1 MANRY
6 TPNNEQRRQQVQ
18 ELTKQLEEGTRAVF
32 ESTRYEE
39 YLRVMGKFSKYS
51 VRNTILIAMQR
62 PDASLVAGYSAWQTN
77 FGRQV
82 NKGEHAIKI
91 LAPMTYTATRERDM
105 INPDTQQPMI
115 DDSGRVMKEQV
126 EVTIPSFR
134 VTNVFDVKQTSGR
147 PLPTIVDDLEG
158 SVQGYRDFVE
168 ALRRVAPVP
177 IQFEDMEGK
186 DGYYHQVEQRIAI
199 NDDLSERQ
207 TMAAMIHEIAHA
219 KLHALDP
226 DNLKESAKARG
237 KDQRTME
244 VEAESISFVVN
255 SHFGIDTSANSLGY
269 VASWSKNKELPEL
282 HASLQIIKDTA
293 AEMIDSIEMELME
306 IRHVYVEK
314 SEALEAFDQGE
325 HVFDS
330 PEKGMLVPARRRDI
344 SDADEGKFFRMQR
357 EEWKSYKSVQAEM
370 DLVPAVTT
378 IREARLLLMQENSFG
393 IYQVNPETK
402 GREYEYMNFEFVERH
417 NLSIDRGDYNLIYT
431 AGLQEGDTLDSIFER
446 FNIERPEDFRG
457 HSLSISDIVV
467 MNREGEVKAY
477 FVDSF
482 GFQEVP
488 EFLEEMLMPDTSLE
502 QAVFQIADRY
512 IEMHQSDGG
521 YDYSIYDAEY
531 KLLDGGLY
539 ESDIGIIT
547 AARDVATDLKEPTF
561 NTETEQY
568 ERREI
573 QGEVSAGDR
582 LYRLPA
588 AEQASFLE
596 KAEQANQIIPAQTQD
611 RKYQPLRKVEELKE
625 RNYNMIDEV
634 LNNGFGD
641 EEKREALRQIAEQYQ
656 QATNAS
662 LSYFAAACEEYHDME
677 PCYKTVSFPEAV
689 ERYKEILADPR
700 LRHMG
705 NGMGIVLH
713 DPTLP
718 DYSDS
723 ELTLIKGQT
732 ILGSN
737 LDLVETFLLHPLVQ
751 EVLVELRETFPGFA
765 YEPPMSVLKAVFPE
779 NMTAQE
785 IATGLINLAEDF
797 DLYDFRDKVDH
808 PEQLQEEVAAAISE
822 GRGMEYAPFLND
834 VIEESPMLR
843 YQAEILLERLRAFTP
858 EPEKAVEAE
867 KKVEAVAVTPKAEQ
881 EITPKE
887 ISAEKAN
894 EPESTP
900 EKTKTAKTKGKET
913 EAEKKPKK
921 KGSIHKRLKENK
933 EKLEKQQGKEKPQK
947 GVELA

>member
-6 TPNNEQRRQQVQ
+6 TSGNEQRRQQVQ
-18 ELTKQLEEGTRAVF
+18 ELTKQLEEGTKAVF

-39 YLRVMGKFSKYS
+39 YLRVMGKFPKYS

-115 DDSGRVMKEQV
+115 DESGRVMKEQV

-158 SVQGYRDFVE
+158 SVQGYRDFIE
-168 ALRRVAPVP
+168 ALRRVSPVP
-177 IQFEDMEGK
+177 IRFEEMEGK
-186 DGYYHQVEQRIAI
+186 DGFYHQVEQRIAI

-226 DNLKESAKARG
+226 DNLKESAKTRG

-282 HASLQIIKDTA
+282 HASLQVIKDTA

-325 HVFDS
+325 YVFDS
-330 PEKGMLVPARRRDI
+330 PERGMMVPVRRSDI
-344 SDADEGKFFRMQR
+344 SDADEGTFFRMQR
-357 EEWKSYKSVQAEM
+357 EEWKNYKNVQAEM
-370 DLVPAVTT
+370 DLVPAVTS
-378 IREARLLLMQENSFG
+378 IKEARLLLMQENSFG

-402 GREYEYMNFEFVERH
+402 GREYEYMNFQFVESH
-417 NLSIDRGDYNLIYT
+417 NLSVDRGDYSLIYT
-431 AGLQEGDTLDSIFER
+431 GSLQEGDTLDLLFER

-488 EFLEEMLMPDTSLE
+488 EFLEGMLMPDASLE
-502 QAVFQIADRY
+502 QAVFRIADRY
-512 IEMHQSDGG
+512 IEMHQTDGG
-521 YDYSIYDAEY
+521 YDYSVYDAEY

-547 AARDVATDLKEPTF
+547 AARDVAADLKEPAF

-568 ERREI
+568 ERRKI

-582 LYRLPA
+582 LYRLSVS
-588 AEQASFLE
+588 EQNAFLE
-596 KAEQANQIIPAQTQD
+596 KAEKANLINPALTQD

-625 RNYNMIDEV
+625 SNYNMIDEV

-641 EEKREALRQIAEQYQ
+641 EEKREALRQSAEQYQ
-656 QATNAS
+656 QATTAS
-662 LSYFAAACEEYHDME
+662 LSFFAAACEEYHDMGPFYE
-677 PCYKTVSFPEAV
+677 TVSLPEAV
-689 ERYKEILADPR
+689 ERYKEILDDPR
-700 LRHMG
+700 MKHMG
-705 NGMGIVLH
+705 NGLGVVLH

-718 DYSDS
+718 DYSES

-751 EVLVELRETFPGFA
+751 EALVELRETFPGFA
-765 YEPPMSVLKAVFPE
+765 YEPPMSVLKAVYPE

-785 IATGLINLAEDF
+785 IATSLVNLAEDF
-797 DLYDFRDKVDH
+797 DLYDFRDRVEH
-808 PEQLQEEVAAAISE
+808 PDQLQEEVTTAIFE

-834 VIEESPMLR
+834 VMEESPMLR
-843 YQAEILLERLRAFTP
+843 YRAKILLERLRVFTP
-858 EPEKAVEAE
+858 EPEKAVEA
-867 KKVEAVAVTPKAEQ
+867 KKCMGPAEVTPAAEREVQ
-881 EITPKE
+881 PKE
-887 ISAEKAN
+887 STIEKTK
-894 EPESTP
+894 EPESAP
-900 EKTKTAKTKGKET
+900 EKTKAAKMKGKET
-913 EAEKKPKK
+913 DAEKKPKN

-947 GVELA
+947 GVELT

>member
-1 MANRY
+1 MANKY
-6 TPNNEQRRQQVQ
+6 MSGNEQRRQQVQ
-18 ELTKQLEEGTRAVF
+18 ELTKRLEEGTRAVF
-32 ESTRYEE
+32 ESARYEE
-39 YLRVMGKFSKYS
+39 FLRVMGKFSKYS

-82 NKGEHAIKI
+82 NKGEQAIKI

-105 INPDTQQPMI
+105 INPDTHQPMI

-158 SVQGYRDFVE
+158 SVQGYRDFME
-168 ALRRVAPVP
+168 ALRRVSPVP
-177 IQFEDMEGK
+177 IQFEEMEGK
-186 DGYYHQVEQRIAI
+186 DGYYHQVEQRISI

-207 TMAAMIHEIAHA
+207 TMAAVIHEISHA

-226 DNLKESAKARG
+226 DHLKESAKARG

-255 SHFGIDTSANSLGY
+255 SHFGIDTSANSMGY

-282 HASLQIIKDTA
+282 HASLQVIKDTA
-293 AEMIDSIEMELME
+293 AEMIDSIEAELME
-306 IRHVYVEK
+306 IHHVYVEK
-314 SEALEAFDQGE
+314 NEALEAFDQGE
-325 HVFDS
+325 NIFKS
-330 PEKGMLVPARRRDI
+330 SERGTMIPATRMDI
-344 SDADEGKFFRMQR
+344 SGADEGTFFRMQR
-357 EEWKSYKSVQAEM
+357 DEWQSYKSVQAEM
-370 DLVPAVTT
+370 DLVPAVTS
-378 IREARLLLMQENSFG
+378 IREARLLLMQENRFG

-402 GREYEYMNFEFVERH
+402 GRTYEYMNFEFMERH
-417 NLSIDRGDYNLIYT
+417 NLSTERGDYNLIYT
-431 AGLQEGDTLDSIFER
+431 GSLQQGDTLDSIFER
-446 FNIERPEDFRG
+446 FNIDHPEDFRG
-457 HSLSISDIVV
+457 HSLSVSDIVV

-488 EFLEEMLMPDTSLE
+488 EFLEGMLMPDAALE

-512 IEMHQSDGG
+512 IEMHQTDGG
-521 YDYSIYDAEY
+521 YDYSIYDEKY
-531 KLLDGGLY
+531 KLLDRGLY
-539 ESDIGIIT
+539 ESGMGII
-547 AARDVATDLKEPTF
+547 AAAKDVAMELKEPMF
-561 NTETEQY
+561 NSETKQY

-573 QGEVSAGDR
+573 QGDISAGDR
-582 LYRLPA
+582 LYRLS
-588 AEQASFLE
+588 ASVQTAFLE
-596 KAEQANQIIPAQTQD
+596 QTEKINRIQQQPD

-625 RNYNMIDEV
+625 CNYNMIDDI
-634 LNNGFGD
+634 LNNGSGD
-641 EEKREALRQIAEQYQ
+641 EEKREALRQSVEQYQ
-656 QATNAS
+656 QATNAA
-662 LSYFAAACEEYHDME
+662 LSFFAAACEEYHDMG
-677 PCYKTVSFPEAV
+677 PCYETVSLAEAA

-700 LRHMG
+700 MKHMG
-705 NGMGIVLH
+705 NGLGVVLH

-751 EVLVELRETFPGFA
+751 EALVELRETFLEFA
-765 YEPPMSVLKAVFPE
+765 YEPPMSVLKAVYPE

-785 IATGLINLAEDF
+785 IAAGLINLGENF
-797 DLYDFRDKVDH
+797 DLYDFRDKADH
-808 PEQLQEEVAAAISE
+808 PEQLLEEVTSAISE

-843 YQAEILLERLRAFTP
+843 NQAEILLARIRAFEP
-858 EPEKAVEAE
+858 EPEKVKGHERLAE
-867 KKVEAVAVTPKAEQ
+867 TPKA
-881 EITPKE
+881 
-887 ISAEKAN
+887 
-894 EPESTP
+894 
-900 EKTKTAKTKGKET
+900 AKPADRET
-913 EAEKKPKK
+913 DAEKKPKK
-921 KGSIHKRLKENK
+921 KESIHKRLKENK
-933 EKLEKQQGKEKPQK
+933 EKLAKQQGKEKPQK